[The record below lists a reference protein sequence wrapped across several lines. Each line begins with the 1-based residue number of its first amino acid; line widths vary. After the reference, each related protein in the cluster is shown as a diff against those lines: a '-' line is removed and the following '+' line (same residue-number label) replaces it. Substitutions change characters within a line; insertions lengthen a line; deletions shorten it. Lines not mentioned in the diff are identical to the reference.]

1 MDFDIYDIIRKK
13 RDGGELTEEE
23 IRYFVSRYTDGHIPD
38 PQAAALL
45 MAICINGMTPEETT
59 ALTLAMTYSG
69 DVMDLSSVNGPTADK
84 HSTGGVGDKTTLVA
98 APVAAACGVKVA
110 KMTGRGLGHTGGTV
124 DKLESIPGFL
134 TELPPDV
141 FLAQVNKIGLS
152 IIGQTGRLTPADK
165 KLYSLRNSTGTVES
179 IPLIASSIMSKKFA
193 GGSQSIVLDVKYG
206 SGAFMKTPKAALE
219 LAETMVAIGRRENR
233 RMTAVVSNMDTP
245 LGNCIGNNLE
255 VIEAIEILNDRGP
268 ADLREI
274 CLTLSALMVSS
285 ALEIPY
291 DDAFAKAEQ
300 TLKDGS
306 ALGKLR
312 DMVKAQ
318 LGDSTL
324 IDYPERFA
332 SCRFLHEVRASEE
345 GYISS
350 MNSEKIGAASMLL
363 GAGRRFPDDAIDFSA
378 GIVLKK
384 KTGDKVDIGE
394 PIASLHSSRDKT
406 LHEAE
411 NLLNE
416 AITYSK
422 KAPPKEKHIYNII
435 HE

>member
-1 MDFDIYDIIRKK
+1 MELDIYDIIRKK

-23 IRYFVSRYTDGHIPD
+23 IRYFVTRYTEGNIPD

-45 MAICINGMTPEETT
+45 MAICINGMTLEETT
-59 ALTLAMTYSG
+59 ALTLAMTNSG

-152 IIGQTGRLTPADK
+152 VIGQTGRLTPADK
-165 KLYSLRNSTGTVES
+165 KLYSLRNATGTVES

-206 SGAFMKTPKAALE
+206 SGAFMKTPKEALK
-219 LAETMVAIGRRENR
+219 LAQTMIDIGRKEGRS
-233 RMTAVVSNMDTP
+233 MTAVVSNMDTP

-274 CLTLSALMVSS
+274 CLTLASLMISS
-285 ALEIPY
+285 ALDISY
-291 DDAFAKAEQ
+291 DDAFTRAEL

-345 GYISS
+345 GYIAS
-350 MNSEKIGAASMLL
+350 MDSEKIGAASMLL

-394 PIASLHSSRDKT
+394 PIASLHSSREKT

-411 NLLNE
+411 KLLDE
-416 AITYSK
+416 AIVYSK
-422 KAPPKEKHIYNII
+422 KAPPKEKHIYKII
-435 HE
+435 H